1 MRRSSLALRE
11 IASSG
16 KALLANSSKF
26 RVTERGIMK
35 KIPFVVLLVAV
46 LLTAC
51 QPTPT
56 DTAIP
61 DTPPASN
68 SVKLQE
74 IPLDIGYGVD
84 GGWYELYFTDPIH
97 PDAESLR
104 GGPDRRLAS
113 AIDDARISVDL
124 AVYSFSLWSIRDA
137 LLDALHRGVQVRIVM
152 ESDNRDRDVPQD
164 LIDAGITILGDRR
177 EGLMH
182 DKFVII
188 DRSEV
193 WVGSM
198 NFTIGGGYKDNNN
211 LLRIH
216 SIKLAENYQREFDE
230 MFIDDHFG
238 PDTVSD
244 TPNPVTFINGTMIET
259 YFSPDDG
266 VSDVIVDLI
275 SDAQES
281 IYFMAYSFTSDPISE
296 AILARARDGVTIE
309 GVMDYSQMRSNQGG
323 EYDTFAQAGFDVRT
337 DGIKGLMHHKVF
349 IIDGQIVITGS
360 YNFSASAE
368 KRNDENILVIYNTD
382 IAQEFLKEFE
392 RVQAQTEVEAE

>member
-1 MRRSSLALRE
+1 MRRKTLNIL
-11 IASSG
+11 
-16 KALLANSSKF
+16 
-26 RVTERGIMK
+26 
-35 KIPFVVLLVAV
+35 FVLI

-56 DTAIP
+56 ETATPYI
-61 DTPPASN
+61 PPADEPGE
-68 SVKLQE
+68 LQE

-84 GGWYELYFTDPIH
+84 GGWYELYFTDPVH
-97 PDAESLR
+97 PDADSLR

-113 AIDDARISVDL
+113 AINDARLSVDV
-124 AVYSFSLWSIRDA
+124 AVYSLSLWSIRDA
-137 LLDALHRGVQVRIVM
+137 LIDAHRRGVMVRVVM
-152 ESDNRDRDVPQD
+152 ESSNRDRDVPQE
-164 LIDAGITILGDRR
+164 LIDAGISVLGDRR

-193 WVGSM
+193 WLGSM

-211 LLRIH
+211 LLRIR
-216 SIKLAENYQREFDE
+216 SQKLVENYQTEFDE
-230 MFIDDHFG
+230 MFVDDHFG

-244 TPNPVTFINGTMIET
+244 TPNPVTSVDGTKIET

-266 VSDVIVDLI
+266 VADVIVDLL

-296 AILARARDGVTIE
+296 AIQARAADGVTVA
-309 GVMDYSQMRSNQGG
+309 GVMDYSQVKSNQGG
-323 EYDTFAQAGFDVRT
+323 EYDTFAQAGYDVRT
-337 DGIKGLMHHKVF
+337 DGIDGLMHHKVF
-349 IIDGQIVITGS
+349 IIDEQIVITGS
-360 YNFSASAE
+360 YNFSRSAE
-368 KRNDENILVIYNTD
+368 ERNDENILVIYNTD

-392 RVQAQTEVEAE
+392 RVQAQADIE